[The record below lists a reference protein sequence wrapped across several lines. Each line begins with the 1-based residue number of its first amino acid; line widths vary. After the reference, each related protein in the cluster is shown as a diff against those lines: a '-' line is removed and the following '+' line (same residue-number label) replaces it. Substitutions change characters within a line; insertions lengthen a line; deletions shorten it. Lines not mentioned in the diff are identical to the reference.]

1 MDIDAQKEAIK
12 NYYKTHTQKQ
22 ILETFYK
29 DDLKVFGEF
38 DRSLVE
44 KVIDNQMELDDE
56 HLYYCHEE
64 EGLTEFLPI
73 FRTFRDSLGL
83 PWIECGDT
91 DFPTFFVVL
100 EHDGKQ
106 MVLSLMIGQGSSM
119 DFCTV
124 DGFKSWMKRI
134 RCTYKWPEKAITV
147 DELEKMVADR
157 LAEINNKIASA
168 KDTLDKE

>member
-12 NYYKTHTQKQ
+12 NYYNTHTQKQ

-29 DDLKVFGEF
+29 DDIKVFGEF

-44 KVIDNQMELDDE
+44 KVIDNQMELGDE

-73 FRTFRDSLGL
+73 FKTFRDSLGL

-106 MVLSLMIGQGSSM
+106 MVLSLMIGQGSAM

-124 DGFKSWMKRI
+124 DGFKSWMNRI

-147 DELEKMVADR
+147 DELAKMVADR
-157 LAEINNKIASA
+157 LAEIKNKIANA